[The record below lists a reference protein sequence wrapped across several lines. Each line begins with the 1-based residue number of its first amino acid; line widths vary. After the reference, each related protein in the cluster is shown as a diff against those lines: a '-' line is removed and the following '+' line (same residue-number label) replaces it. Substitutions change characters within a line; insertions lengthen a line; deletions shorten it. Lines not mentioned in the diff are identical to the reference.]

1 MSVSSKGFINIQA
14 ITEFSFNRNADLIWQ
29 KYIVWDIHYDFFF
42 FFFLIIAN
50 YYGVNSVAPITKVNL
65 QRLNVPQCRADIL
78 ICYKESQLPSFCRFV
93 DVTISIDEIW
103 QKSCLLHYVRFKAL
117 VHDKEWH
124 LVQKRSSDK
133 YNKMVKDTHTIR
145 R

>member
-1 MSVSSKGFINIQA
+1 MSH
-14 ITEFSFNRNADLIWQ
+14 NAD
-29 KYIVWDIHYDFFF
+29 IV
-42 FFFLIIAN
+42 
-50 YYGVNSVAPITKVNL
+50 
-65 QRLNVPQCRADIL
+65 

-145 R
+145 RQFLDELFECVWPFCGIGT